1 MVLSCTSYMIV
12 VSYAKTFVIDCSR
25 ESTADSLSIVKLKSV
40 DILTLFCLTRIVE
53 Q

>member
-1 MVLSCTSYMIV
+1 MVLSYIIYMIV

-25 ESTADSLSIVKLKSV
+25 ESTADSLPIVKLKKC